1 MWTHKNTLRMNR
13 HEPQV
18 SDAEDKW
25 HHTEY
30 GSGPDQTWIQV
41 ANKHRRSDT
50 PGTSWSQG
58 SFAIGSVGLRPIG
71 LAIRGG
77 SKREGAYYLVPLS
90 RCCQWPRTLACLGFL
105 IMVIFMVGCLV
116 VPRTRQNMAVDR
128 DISSPHCSS
137 FHPFLTLPNLRNLQ
151 EVYLCTYY
159 ETVTMYFRR
168 LVDLATLAL
177 GALGAPQ
184 PPGNSDLTKRQCVD
198 KWPIEQ
204 CAPYVQDC
212 FDPSIGLRLRQNC
225 AKTCGVCKLGCQ
237 SLLFSSHPC

>member
-1 MWTHKNTLRMNR
+1 MDPGGKQTQKVR
-13 HEPQV
+13 HTWYILEPREFRHWFSRSTAHWFGDKRWFKKGRCVVSGSSFSLLSVV
-18 SDAEDKW
+18 SDSGLSW
-25 HHTEY
+25 LPNNGNFHGWMP
-30 GSGPDQTWIQV
+30 GSPKNPT
-41 ANKHRRSDT
+41 
-50 PGTSWSQG
+50 
-58 SFAIGSVGLRPIG
+58 
-71 LAIRGG
+71 
-77 SKREGAYYLVPLS
+77 
-90 RCCQWPRTLACLGFL
+90 
-105 IMVIFMVGCLV
+105 
-116 VPRTRQNMAVDR
+116 NMAVDR

-137 FHPFLTLPNLRNLQ
+137 FHPFRTLPNLSNLQ

-159 ETVTMYFRR
+159 DTVTMYFRR
-168 LVDLATLAL
+168 LVVLATLAL

-237 SLLFSSHPC
+237 SLLLVTRADFVMT